1 MRPTRVFLQ
10 TFLQGAGGL
19 TKATQLSPSRR
30 LSSAVTSRNTNG
42 HSQGQALRRLT
53 EGLRPSATFLNRPV
67 AQDDPKSERD
77 FW

>member
-1 MRPTRVFLQ
+1 M
-10 TFLQGAGGL
+10 L
-19 TKATQLSPSRR
+19 TKATQLSPNRR
-30 LSSAVTSRNTNG
+30 LSSAVTYRNIDG

-67 AQDDPKSERD
+67 AQDDPKCERD